1 MPAGFF
7 YDPNEMGPSLMGGWP
22 WLSCYQG
29 DLALDAER
37 LPRSYYR
44 KVIWGMDDGIYAFTT
59 PPAYTGKPL
68 YGTGWH
74 WHNVLPSW
82 TYGEE
87 YVGKPIQVEAYCDCD
102 EVEFFVNGESQGKAA
117 PVEMIA
123 TLTVTYQP
131 GQLKAVAY
139 RQGKPVGESVLETTG
154 SAVALRLEADRQ
166 SLSADHLGFVLRH
179 RHLGGRA
186 GPPRLQRRQGTLRV
200 PPGPGHLGR
209 VRLQ

>member
-1 MPAGFF
+1 MVGCDGRLAA
-7 YDPNEMGPSLMGGWP
+7 SGGAVEKAVFAVGGAEQVARADYMLLP
-22 WLSCYQG
+22 
-29 DLALDAER
+29 LALDAER

-123 TLTVTYQP
+123 TLTVTYRDLPARPAESRGLPP
-131 GQLKAVAY
+131 GQARRRV
-139 RQGKPVGESVLETTG
+139 
-154 SAVALRLEADRQ
+154 
-166 SLSADHLGFVLRH
+166 
-179 RHLGGRA
+179 RA
-186 GPPRLQRRQGTLRV
+186 GNYRPRRG
-200 PPGPGHLGR
+200 PSPGSG
-209 VRLQ
+209 